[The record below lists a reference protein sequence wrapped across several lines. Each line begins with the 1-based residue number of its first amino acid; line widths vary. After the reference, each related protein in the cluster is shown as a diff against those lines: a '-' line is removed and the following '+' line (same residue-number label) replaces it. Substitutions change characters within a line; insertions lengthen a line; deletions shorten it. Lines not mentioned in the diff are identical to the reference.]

1 MERRTRGLGSRGLA
15 QRGCGAAQGP
25 LGLLSPPCRHSYVF
39 DRGSSPSCFLPFD
52 GILVVAGE
60 GENGSQTDFWAP
72 SCTQH
77 PATMTGT
84 PKMMLLRGSSAPSE
98 HQDSPFPSQTRSH
111 WSQSLAQCCLWHA
124 LICNPWP
131 PGSCI

>member
-15 QRGCGAAQGP
+15 QRGCEAARGA
-25 LGLLSPPCRHSYVF
+25 LGLLGPPCRHSCVF

-111 WSQSLAQCCLWHA
+111 WSQSLAQYVCGV
-124 LICNPWP
+124 P
-131 PGSCI
+131 